1 MSKALLALSLL
12 LVPTL
17 NAQDSTATH
26 PATAAVLAIPE
37 LVSFWDFQEP
47 TGSPR
52 TARGLHPA
60 ALVDGATPVAQSD
73 DGLFGPHSAHFKPGQ
88 WLRLPRKDLGPLD
101 IHGKDAQVTL
111 IAWVKREA
119 KTFWQSIAG
128 VWDETHKKRQY
139 MLFLN
144 ARARTDFTTLTRVP
158 CQDLIHGHISS
169 VGGPTPGHQVCVSY
183 ASSHTPVS
191 FDRWHMLAIS
201 YDGHHIRAYLD
212 GKLDPS
218 ENANPFPYDEGIYD
232 GGPAGAE
239 FTVGANHVAG
249 IENNNRFGGKI
260 AGLAVFNRKLTDQ
273 ELADLAAN
281 TLSISIS
288 HPPKKPLSIP

>member
-1 MSKALLALSLL
+1 MFKAATIASSLL
-12 LVPTL
+12 FSPVL
-17 NAQDSTATH
+17 NAQEPAAAH
-26 PATAAVLAIPE
+26 PATRAVLAVPQ

-47 TGSPR
+47 TGTPR
-52 TARGLHPA
+52 AAKGIHPA
-60 ALVDGATPVAQSD
+60 ALVDGGAPVQQSD
-73 DGLFGPHSAHFKPGQ
+73 DGLFGRHSTHFKPGQ
-88 WLRLPRKDLGPLD
+88 WLRLSRQELGPLD

-144 ARARTDFTTLTRVP
+144 ARGRTDSETMQREP

-169 VGGPTPGHQVCVSY
+169 VGGPTPGQKVCVSY

-191 FDRWHMLAIS
+191 FDRWHMLAVS
-201 YDGHHIRAYLD
+201 YDGQYIRAYLD
-212 GKLDPS
+212 GQLDAS
-218 ENANPFPYDEGIYD
+218 DRFNPFPYNEGIFD
-232 GGPAGAE
+232 GGSDGAE

-260 AGLAVFNRKLTDQ
+260 AGLAVFNRKLTDK
-273 ELADLAAN
+273 ELADLAAK
-281 TLSISIS
+281 TL
-288 HPPKKPLSIP
+288 KP

>member
-1 MSKALLALSLL
+1 MSKTVPFAFAFVLSLPL
-12 LVPTL
+12 SSVLM
-17 NAQDSTATH
+17 AQEHAAVH
-26 PATAAVLAIPE
+26 PATRAVLAVPQ

-47 TGSPR
+47 TGLPR
-52 TARGLHPA
+52 VAQGKHLA
-60 ALVDGATPVAQSD
+60 ALVDGGAPVQQSD
-73 DGLFGPHSAHFKPGQ
+73 DGLFGSHSAHFKAGQ

-144 ARARTDFTTLTRVP
+144 ARGRTDFEKMQREP

-201 YDGHHIRAYLD
+201 YDGQHIRAYLD
-212 GKLDPS
+212 GKLDAS
-218 ENANPFPYDEGIYD
+218 DRFNPFPYDEGIFD
-232 GGPAGAE
+232 GGPDGAE

-249 IENNNRFGGKI
+249 LENNNRFGGKI
-260 AGLAVFNRKLTDQ
+260 AGLAVFNRKLTDE
-273 ELADLAAN
+273 ELADLTDK
-281 TLSISIS
+281 TL
-288 HPPKKPLSIP
+288 KP